1 VETKV
6 KQLTQKE
13 LIKQQSEL
21 KQIVDQRTNNLRAYV
36 ENQLRSSQMTM
47 ATLRGDL
54 KQQIAISQ

>member
-1 VETKV
+1 M
-6 KQLTQKE
+6 TQKE